1 MGNGSSKNDE
11 TNEVKA
17 VEGMDEDELSQK
29 DKMFRKAILE
39 IAEEIKE
46 VKDRK
51 SDRIFY
57 KLPAVNLCSYSLF

>member
-1 MGNGSSKNDE
+1 MGNSSSNTVVNHYE
-11 TNEVKA
+11 EIENI
-17 VEGMDEDELSQK
+17 DEDDLDKRQK
-29 DKMFRKAILE
+29 KFKQAILE
-39 IAEEIKE
+39 LYKESKE